1 MTTLVS
7 TKLKFAKVLKQIHR
21 LKLKKLNDSVMF
33 HELSDIY
40 IGIELLLD
48 TYINQQLVD
57 RTMSAQNRKSFGYLK
72 HIYKTKQENK
82 TKRST

>member
-7 TKLKFAKVLKQIHR
+7 TKLKFAKVLNQIHR

-40 IGIELLLD
+40 IEIELLLD
-48 TYINQQLVD
+48 TYINQELVD
-57 RTMSAQNRKSFGYLK
+57 RTMRKQSKKIKLK
-72 HIYKTKQENK
+72 KVLDIE
-82 TKRST
+82 

>member
-7 TKLKFAKVLKQIHR
+7 TKLKFAKVLNQIHR
-21 LKLKKLNDSVMF
+21 LKIKKLNDSVMF

-48 TYINQQLVD
+48 TYINQELVD
-57 RTMSAQNRKSFGYLK
+57 RTMRKQSKKIKLK
-72 HIYKTKQENK
+72 KVLDIE
-82 TKRST
+82 

>member
-7 TKLKFAKVLKQIHR
+7 TKLKFAKVLNQIHK
-21 LKLKKLNDSVMF
+21 LKIKKLNDSVMF

-48 TYINQQLVD
+48 TYINQELVD
-57 RTMSAQNRKSFGYLK
+57 RTMRKQSKKIKLK
-72 HIYKTKQENK
+72 KVLDIE
-82 TKRST
+82 

>member
-7 TKLKFAKVLKQIHR
+7 TKLKFAKVLKQIHK

-57 RTMSAQNRKSFGYLK
+57 RTMSAQDRKSLLETFQK
-72 HIYKTKQENK
+72 SDN
-82 TKRST
+82 

>member
-7 TKLKFAKVLKQIHR
+7 TKLKFAKVLKQIHK

-40 IGIELLLD
+40 IEIELLLD
-48 TYINQQLVD
+48 TYINQELVD
-57 RTMSAQNRKSFGYLK
+57 RTMRKQSKKIKLK
-72 HIYKTKQENK
+72 KVLDIE
-82 TKRST
+82 

>member
-7 TKLKFAKVLKQIHR
+7 TKLKFAKVLNQIHR

-40 IGIELLLD
+40 TGIELLLD
-48 TYINQQLVD
+48 TYINQELVD
-57 RTMSAQNRKSFGYLK
+57 RTMRKQSKKIKLK
-72 HIYKTKQENK
+72 KVLDIE
-82 TKRST
+82 

>member
-1 MTTLVS
+1 MTTLIS
-7 TKLKFAKVLKQIHR
+7 TKLKFAKVLNQIHR

-48 TYINQQLVD
+48 TYINQELVD
-57 RTMSAQNRKSFGYLK
+57 RTMRKQSKKIKLK
-72 HIYKTKQENK
+72 KVLDIE
-82 TKRST
+82 

>member
-7 TKLKFAKVLKQIHR
+7 TKLKFAKVLNQIHR

-48 TYINQQLVD
+48 TYINQELVD
-57 RTMSAQNRKSFGYLK
+57 RTMRKQSKKIKLK
-72 HIYKTKQENK
+72 KVLDIE
-82 TKRST
+82 